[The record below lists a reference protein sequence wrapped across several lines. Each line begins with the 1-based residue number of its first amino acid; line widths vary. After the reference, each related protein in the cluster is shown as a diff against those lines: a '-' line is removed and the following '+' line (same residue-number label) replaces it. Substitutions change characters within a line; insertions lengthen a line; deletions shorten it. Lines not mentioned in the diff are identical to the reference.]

1 MNIKKAHLY
10 DSDTTEMLTADDLGI
25 SQEEYAESVAESA
38 AESTPEGHI
47 YVGERRVYAAD

>member
-10 DSDTTEMLTADDLGI
+10 DSDTTEMLTTDDLGI